1 MDFQQYTNFTI
12 GWMLLAVMIFILLL
26 FITAPY
32 GRHTKTTWGPLIDNR
47 LGWIIMEIFVVAV
60 FFFFVFTGENKQS
73 IANYIIFSFFTFHYL
88 NRSLIF
94 PFRLRTS
101 GKKMPVLIMLMG
113 MTFNLVNGF
122 LIGYYLGNFRVY
134 ELSWLTSTP
143 FIIGTLIFITGIVIN
158 WQSDTILINLRKP
171 GETGYKIPQGGM
183 FRYVSS
189 PNLLGESIEWC
200 GFAILTWSL
209 PGLAF
214 FVWTMANL
222 IPRALSHHKWYRQH
236 FADYPAERKAVIPF
250 LL

>member
-1 MDFQQYTNFTI
+1 
-12 GWMLLAVMIFILLL
+12 
-26 FITAPY
+26 
-32 GRHTKTTWGPLIDNR
+32 
-47 LGWIIMEIFVVAV
+47 
-60 FFFFVFTGENKQS
+60 
-73 IANYIIFSFFTFHYL
+73 
-88 NRSLIF
+88 
-94 PFRLRTS
+94 
-101 GKKMPVLIMLMG
+101 MPVLIMLMG

-171 GETGYKIPQGGM
+171 GETGYKIPQGRM
-183 FRYVSS
+183 FRFVSS

-214 FVWTMANL
+214 LYGQWLT
-222 IPRALSHHKWYRQH
+222 
-236 FADYPAERKAVIPF
+236 
-250 LL
+250 